1 MGSRVLAYKHDVS
14 NVVLD
19 AYRERNDAQIMT
31 LEIMA
36 ILVGLHTFGDVI
48 RGASVRVWTDNVGG
62 ERTLRKG
69 SAKQEDHNLL
79 VFAVWF
85 AAARLGCA
93 LWFERVGAKDNIA
106 DQPSRGYDV
115 ALSRLGAVWVHPAV
129 PGELGRPA
137 DWVDVGALSE
147 VQVLTHDG
155 ACPAVGDG
163 GV

>member
-31 LEIMA
+31 VEIMA

-62 ERTLRKG
+62 ECTLRKG

-115 ALSRLGAVWVHPAV
+115 TKRAWQACGLGGRWCVERGAGFNARWCMSR
-129 PGELGRPA
+129 
-137 DWVDVGALSE
+137 VGA
-147 VQVLTHDG
+147 
-155 ACPAVGDG
+155 G